1 MGLLIGTTRDQIR
14 GLPLLLR
21 DDAVAQARPN
31 RKLPAGVLI
40 VIPGRMAGPSSRRNT
55 E

>member
-1 MGLLIGTTRDQIR
+1 MDLLIGTTRDQIR

-21 DDAVAQARPN
+21 DGAVAQARPN
-31 RKLPAGVLI
+31 RKLPAVVLI
-40 VIPGRMAGPSSRRNT
+40 VIPGRVVGAFSRWNT